1 MNEIFVI
8 GVSHHT
14 APVGV
19 RECFSLARPQAESP
33 LIDLLPQKSI
43 NGLVLLSTCNRME
56 IYASTDDFPA
66 CREVLTHFLCRFSST
81 PKAELAPLLYQF
93 SGTQAAEHL
102 FRVASSLDSLVPG
115 ETQISGQVKQAYL
128 ASLYGGAEDPLIN
141 HLFQQAFGVAKRI
154 RRETGIGRLA
164 ISVSSVAVEFIRRQ
178 QPDLTRQQVIII
190 GAGEMAEQAAEALY
204 KAGVSEILVANR
216 TFARSAELASRIG
229 GRACDFADIPLLIRS
244 ADIVIASTFAIHH
257 ILTLADLE
265 PIMKNRKKPLFI
277 LDISVPR
284 CIDPEIGNLD
294 LVTLADIDRLQ
305 ELGAENLKSRMEEAK
320 RAEIIIIRE
329 TEKFTRWQ
337 RERAAAP
344 LISALH
350 EQAEAIRQKELA
362 RTLSQLGQPDGLTP
376 EILDRL
382 TRVLVRKLLLAP
394 TRALREEALLNGS
407 SKFLQAFQK
416 LFELEVP
423 SESDSPRQK
432 RE

>member
-1 MNEIFVI
+1 MSEIFVI
-8 GVSHHT
+8 GVSHRT

-19 RECFSLARPQAESP
+19 RERFSLARPQAESP
-33 LIDLLPQKSI
+33 LADLLPQKSLH
-43 NGLVLLSTCNRME
+43 GLVLLSTCNRME
-56 IYASTDDFPA
+56 IYASADEVPA
-66 CREVLTHFLCRFSST
+66 CRETLTHFLCRYSST
-81 PKAELAPLLYQF
+81 APAQLTPLLYQF

-102 FRVASSLDSLVPG
+102 FRVASSLDSMVPG

-128 ASLYGGAEDPLIN
+128 ASLYGGAVDPLIN

-164 ISVSSVAVEFIRRQ
+164 VSVSSVAVEFIRRQ
-178 QPDLTRQQVIII
+178 KPDLTRQQVIII

-229 GRACDFADIPLLIRS
+229 GRACNFEDIPRLIRH

-257 ILTLADLE
+257 ILSLADLE
-265 PIMKNRKKPLFI
+265 PVMKTRKKHLFI

-284 CIDPEIGNLD
+284 CIDPEIGHLD

-350 EQAEAIRQKELA
+350 EQAETIRRKELA
-362 RTLSQLGQPDGLTP
+362 RTLAQLGQVNRLTP

-382 TRVLVRKLLLAP
+382 TRALVRKLLLAP
-394 TRALREEALLNGS
+394 TRSLREEALLNGRS
-407 SKFLQAFQK
+407 QFLKAFQK
-416 LFELEVP
+416 LFELEIP
-423 SESDSPRQK
+423 PEPDFPPQK